1 MRLYC
6 FLLIYIMSGLAVV
19 ADSISLSDARQ
30 TAAGFLLTAR
40 NDGRRPAR
48 RAIRETAGALR
59 LRARSRSYYLFDDA
73 QGRFAA
79 VAADDRLPQI
89 LAYRTDSLPP
99 QGDARPPLPEGLLDL
114 FAAYDRA
121 LLHYGTGRIRTA
133 ASYTGP
139 AIPPLATA
147 IRHQEKPY
155 NNYCPYYRNAD
166 GTLSEERCVVGC
178 VATALETVLSYHRRV
193 YTLLDTL
200 KGWTTEHYDIPD
212 IAPGLSV
219 DTRLIL
225 HDYDREPY
233 TAEQADAVA
242 RLSYL
247 LGVAVRMNWS
257 PGSSGANVSNAAEPL
272 RRAFGLG
279 YVHYADSYK
288 YRPDDWLAMLRAELS
303 AGRPVVY
310 AGAAM
315 RMNGHAFV
323 LDGLDEEGL
332 FHVNWGTAGDYDG
345 YFRLDLLNPSE
356 PLYDQTE
363 QGALEGFFCNQEA
376 LLLHPDT
383 QPGTVLPDTLA
394 RTGREL
400 VADSLV
406 FDLAPEAGKVT
417 PLRLFV
423 RNAAAVALTT
433 PLELFTNAPSDT
445 ALLRQADFGALT
457 GVTLQPGESRM
468 LRLFATFWQ
477 PGERVL
483 RLSPDDR
490 TIIYE
495 RPVTVLPGS
504 GVDLVFGEPA
514 ASFPERGTAEI
525 VLPVTNHAADGR
537 AGQRIVYELF
547 EGEPREGHNGI
558 CHAAHCFLPGGET
571 MTDTVRFRGLIPGQA
586 YTLLVRSPWTVRH
599 TLRFTLPSETGISH
613 APADAPDASGS
624 PRHDLSGR
632 RLAPSVRPPRST
644 VVVSRGR
651 KYLSE

>member
-6 FLLIYIMSGLAVV
+6 FLLIYIMSGLAAV

-48 RAIRETAGALR
+48 RVIREAAGNLR
-59 LRARSRSYYLFDDA
+59 LRAHSRSYYLFDDA
-73 QGRFAA
+73 QGRFVA

-89 LAYRTDSLPP
+89 LAYRTDSLSP
-99 QGDARPPLPEGLLDL
+99 QRDARSPLPEGLLDL
-114 FAAYDRA
+114 FADYDRA
-121 LLHYGTGRIRTA
+121 LRRYDARPLRTA
-133 ASYTGP
+133 APYTGP
-139 AIPPLATA
+139 AVPPLATA

-166 GTLSEERCVVGC
+166 GTLSKERCVVGC
-178 VATALETVLSYHRRV
+178 VATALETALSYHRRV
-193 YTLLDTL
+193 YTLIDTL

-233 TAEQADAVA
+233 TEEQADAVA

-288 YRPDDWLAMLRAELS
+288 YRPDDWLRMLRDELS

-310 AGAAM
+310 AGSAM

-356 PLYDQTE
+356 PLSDMTE

-376 LLLHPDT
+376 LLLHPDA
-383 QPGTVLPDTLA
+383 QPDAALPDTLT

-400 VADSLV
+400 VVDSLA
-406 FDLAPEAGKVT
+406 FLLAPEAGKVT

-423 RNAAAVALTT
+423 RNAAAEALTT
-433 PLELFTNAPSDT
+433 PLELFTNAPADT
-445 ALLRQADFGALT
+445 ALFLQADYAALT
-457 GVTLQPGESRM
+457 GATLGPGECRE
-468 LRLFATFWQ
+468 LLLYATFRQ
-477 PGERVL
+477 PGERIL

-490 TIIYE
+490 AVIYE
-495 RPVTVLPGS
+495 GPVTVLPGS

-514 ASFPERGTAEI
+514 VSFPETGTAEI
-525 VLPVTNHAADGR
+525 YLPVTNRAADGR

-547 EGEPREGHNGI
+547 EGEPREGHNGT
-558 CHAAHCFLPGGET
+558 CHAAHCFLPGGESL
-571 MTDTVRFRGLIPGQA
+571 TDTVRFRGLVAEQA

-599 TLRFTLPSETGISH
+599 TLRFTLPSETGVRH

-632 RLAPSVRPPRST
+632 RLAPAARPPRGT